1 MGDTFHDPVDHV
13 RTTRLHAGESLID
26 PRSWP
31 GHLLIVIGVVAIFRC
46 LATFG
51 AGHSDRGV
59 IAAAIAI
66 VAVTSGVL
74 WLVVEHRRVCR
85 VEDRW
90 HEHHPG
96 VQRQRPA
103 S

>member
-1 MGDTFHDPVDHV
+1 LFLKV
-13 RTTRLHAGESLID
+13 
-26 PRSWP
+26 WP

-59 IAAAIAI
+59 IAGAIAI
-66 VAVTSGVL
+66 VAVTSGVV
-74 WLVVEHRRVCR
+74 WLVAEHRRILR
-85 VEDRW
+85 IEDRW
-90 HEHHPG
+90 QDAHPY
-96 VQRQRPA
+96 VHRQRPA